1 LVAALLR
8 IIARRPVLAFM
19 VIGLGAYFLTVA
31 IPPIVNAQVLPFD
44 LPLHGVLEGLLASVS
59 VPYWLPERSRD
70 TTTLF
75 DLARRSVRWRVPTRG
90 IVLSIHEERG
100 SGGAPRAHVE
110 LGRHCCAR
118 TSGVVSDFTSDTAIS
133 PMSAAI
139 LAGRLG
145 FTSGRTSRS
154 MISSKPSADPMS
166 VVVYARFSLAS
177 AWLSPSFTSED
188 DCYVDDGDRC
198 QRKQHDYEADRRIDQ
213 VQPDRE
219 GCADDQTNH
228 GKPYPQGKSAG
239 GWRCAAD
246 PCRGVVVARQPPVI
260 PALSVGSLAP
270 SLIGDHSLKIPGWFG
285 EASAR
290 H

>member
-1 LVAALLR
+1 
-8 IIARRPVLAFM
+8 M

-31 IPPIVNAQVLPFD
+31 IPPIVNAEVLPFD
-44 LPLHGVLEGLLASVS
+44 LPLHGFLEGLLASVS

-166 VVVYARFSLAS
+166 VVVYTGSPWLQPDSPRRLRRRMTAMSTTAIAAS
-177 AWLSPSFTSED
+177 ASSTTMKPIGALIKYSQIAKAVQMTKPNTASHT
-188 DCYVDDGDRC
+188 
-198 QRKQHDYEADRRIDQ
+198 RKVRAL
-213 VQPDRE
+213 
-219 GCADDQTNH
+219 A
-228 GKPYPQGKSAG
+228 AG
-239 GWRCAAD
+239 AA
-246 PCRGVVVARQPPVI
+246 PPI
-260 PALSVGSLAP
+260 PAVGS
-270 SLIGDHSLKIPGWFG
+270 W
-285 EASAR
+285 
-290 H
+290 

>member
-1 LVAALLR
+1 VARSGPSTAFSEGEDLAALVEHTGAVCVFGLANGGLFATSR
-8 IIARRPVLAFM
+8 NHRAPVGPEDGAAIRRTFTTM
-19 VIGLGAYFLTVA
+19 QQMIRGA
-31 IPPIVNAQVLPFD
+31 AQ
-44 LPLHGVLEGLLASVS
+44 G
-59 VPYWLPERSRD
+59 
-70 TTTLF
+70 
-75 DLARRSVRWRVPTRG
+75 RG
-90 IVLSIHEERG
+90 IVFSIHEERG
-100 SGGAPRAHVE
+100 SGGAPRSDVE

-118 TSGVVSDFTSDTAIS
+118 TSGVVSDFYIGHCH
-133 PMSAAI
+133 
-139 LAGRLG
+139 LAYVGGHPGREVG
-145 FTSGRTSRS
+145 FTSGLTSRS

-166 VVVYARFSLAS
+166 VVVYAGLSSAS
-177 AWLSPSFTSED
+177 ARLSSSFTSED
-188 DCYVDDGDRC
+188 DCYVDDGDRR

-219 GCADDQTNH
+219 GCADDQTKH

-246 PCRGVVVARQPPVI
+246 PCRGVVVAGQPPVI
-260 PALSVGSLAP
+260 PALSVESLAP